1 MIVQDESCPHG
12 RGILM
17 GKIGRN
23 EPCPC
28 GSGLK
33 YKKCCLQKELDSRAA
48 QAGQEV
54 IRVSLNDEVGKIQQ
68 AAVEGRPELR
78 AVGVFILFATQSGD
92 AWLLEVSEMDAI
104 LLAAGHQKIEVNIV
118 ENAKTIE
125 VDWSHT
131 FAIQDENFVVTAYKD
146 KKVETFSD
154 YPTKEIKTTV
164 KKIKQTFTPT
174 QLNQV
179 HLSAQPLAS
188 DEG

>member
-1 MIVQDESCPHG
+1 
-12 RGILM
+12 M

-33 YKKCCLQKELDSRAA
+33 YKKCCLQKESVSATPG
-48 QAGQEV
+48 AGQEV
-54 IRVSLNDEVGKIQQ
+54 VRVSLNEEVAKIQQ

-78 AVGVFILFATQSGD
+78 ALGVFILFATRSGD

-104 LLAAGHQKIEVNIV
+104 LLAASHQKKEVNIV

-125 VDWSHT
+125 VDWTHT

-146 KKVETFSD
+146 KKVETFSG
-154 YPTKEIKTTV
+154 YPAQEIKTTV
-164 KKIKQTFTPT
+164 KKIKQTFTPN

>member
-1 MIVQDESCPHG
+1 
-12 RGILM
+12 M

-33 YKKCCLQKELDSRAA
+33 YKKCCLQKESGSGARG
-48 QAGQEV
+48 AGREV
-54 IRVSLNDEVGKIQQ
+54 VRVSLNDEVGKIQQ

-78 AVGVFILFATQSGD
+78 ALGVFILFATRSGD

-104 LLAAGHQKIEVNIV
+104 PLAAGHQKQEVNIV
-118 ENAKTIE
+118 ENPQTIE

-131 FAIQDENFVVTAYKD
+131 FAIQDNNFVVTAYKD
-146 KKVETFSD
+146 KKVESYSD

-179 HLSAQPLAS
+179 HLSAQPLVN